1 MTAVQWLQQSLK
13 LTFEQQMQ
21 FEGLFQQA
29 KEMEKEQ
36 LKEMYLKAI
45 ENFDI
50 RFKRKEKGL

>member
-1 MTAVQWLQQSLK
+1 
-13 LTFEQQMQ
+13 
-21 FEGLFQQA
+21 LFQQA

>member
-1 MTAVQWLQQSLK
+1 MTAVEWLFLMMNNPNSDQDFANK
-13 LTFEQQMQ
+13 LFE
-21 FEGLFQQA
+21 QA

-50 RFKRKEKGL
+50 RFKRKEKEL